1 MPQQLCYLS
10 HPKVHF
16 AKVGLDSHNRVL
28 PIRDQLRYF
37 KKYGIDIIY
46 CIRFNE
52 GFSMVNPEVFVKN
65 LLINKLKIK
74 HLIVGKDFRF
84 GHKGA
89 GDFNLLSKL
98 SNDNNFNLYQA
109 KEVEVENKRVS
120 STWVRDSLKTGDFK
134 LAANLW
140 ANMFYLVN
148 CMAHN
153 WVDQ

>member
-1 MPQQLCYLS
+1 
-10 HPKVHF
+10 
-16 AKVGLDSHNRVL
+16 
-28 PIRDQLRYF
+28 
-37 KKYGIDIIY
+37 
-46 CIRFNE
+46 
-52 GFSMVNPEVFVKN
+52 MVNPEVFVKN

-120 STWVRDSLKTGDFK
+120 STWVRDSL
-134 LAANLW
+134 
-140 ANMFYLVN
+140 
-148 CMAHN
+148 
-153 WVDQ
+153 